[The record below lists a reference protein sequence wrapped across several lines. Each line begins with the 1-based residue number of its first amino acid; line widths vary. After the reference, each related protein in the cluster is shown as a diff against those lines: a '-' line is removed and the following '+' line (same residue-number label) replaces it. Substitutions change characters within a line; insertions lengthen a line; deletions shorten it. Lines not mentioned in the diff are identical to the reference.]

1 MNAPHLNLVQMAGML
16 ARDPDFQEWVSYYSV
31 PPRIV
36 GSDEAAQFI
45 RDTCKVRSR
54 RELADDDAA
63 VQRFHSLIRK
73 PFVAWKER
81 RADTSRG

>member
-1 MNAPHLNLVQMAGML
+1 MAVSIVQLAGML
-16 ARDPDFQEWVSYYSV
+16 ARDSEFQEWVSYYSV
-31 PPRIV
+31 PPRPV
-36 GSDEAAQFI
+36 GIDEAAQFI

-81 RADTSRG
+81 RAETTRG

>member
-1 MNAPHLNLVQMAGML
+1 MNVVQLAGML
-16 ARDPDFQEWVSYYSV
+16 ARDPDFREYIRQHSV

-36 GSDEAAQFI
+36 NVDEAAHYI
-45 RDTCKVRSR
+45 RTVCGIESR

-81 RADTSRG
+81 RAETTRG